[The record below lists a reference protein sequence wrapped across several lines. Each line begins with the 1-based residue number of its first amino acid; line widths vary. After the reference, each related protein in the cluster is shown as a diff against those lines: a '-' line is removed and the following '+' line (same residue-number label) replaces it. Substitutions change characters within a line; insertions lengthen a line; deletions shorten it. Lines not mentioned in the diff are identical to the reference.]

1 MSTDT
6 PTPPGA
12 PATIPARTTP
22 TWEMELLISGATVF
36 GLLQLPA
43 LADSLLF
50 HAHNSGP
57 PIVALFVLPLWIYVK
72 TALLTLAATFV
83 VHLCLRGYWVA
94 LVGLSSVYPGGVR
107 WDRVAERAGPLSLA
121 SMRAKMGDIGDTIE
135 RADNR
140 ASRVFGIGFALATVM
155 LLPIVLVLAL
165 TLLLWLVS
173 LLVGDSAWLTE
184 AGLFVFVLLPIPFA
198 LATAWDRRH
207 GAKAAPDSRMARTM
221 RRVLH
226 VYERVGMGRASNPL
240 LVLFSSNEGNRRTV
254 VLMVLTMGLTFMIMF
269 AQAVGDRL
277 GLEFGDYAGLPD
289 DRRAA
294 TDAVLPIHYDS
305 QRGDRIQ
312 LTPVPTIPDL
322 VVRGPYLRV
331 FIPYF
336 PRRHAEAL
344 QIACPQGLAED
355 TAPRVRLDCLAKL
368 QPLSIDGVVVDVP
381 LDAAED
387 PRTGQRGVL
396 AMIPVGDLAPGRHE
410 LTVPSPSDARDL
422 RDGAKP
428 KEPYR
433 IPFWR

>member
-1 MSTDT
+1 
-6 PTPPGA
+6 
-12 PATIPARTTP
+12 
-22 TWEMELLISGATVF
+22 
-36 GLLQLPA
+36 
-43 LADSLLF
+43 
-50 HAHNSGP
+50 
-57 PIVALFVLPLWIYVK
+57 
-72 TALLTLAATFV
+72 
-83 VHLCLRGYWVA
+83 
-94 LVGLSSVYPGGVR
+94 
-107 WDRVAERAGPLSLA
+107 
-121 SMRAKMGDIGDTIE
+121 
-135 RADNR
+135 
-140 ASRVFGIGFALATVM
+140 
-155 LLPIVLVLAL
+155 
-165 TLLLWLVS
+165 
-173 LLVGDSAWLTE
+173 
-184 AGLFVFVLLPIPFA
+184 
-198 LATAWDRRH
+198 
-207 GAKAAPDSRMARTM
+207 
-221 RRVLH
+221 
-226 VYERVGMGRASNPL
+226 
-240 LVLFSSNEGNRRTV
+240 
-254 VLMVLTMGLTFMIMF
+254 MVLTMGLTFMIMF

-305 QRGDRIQ
+305 QRGDRIH

-396 AMIPVGDLAPGRHE
+396 AMVPVGDLAPGRHE